1 MYATVRKKKDL
12 EALGNLSNVRPIM
25 MDVTKP
31 AQVKRGIS
39 EIRKARKGLYGVVN
53 NAAIIDFWP
62 MVELEDQEL
71 RRSFEANVLGV
82 QRVVRES
89 VPLLADSRGRIV
101 NISSLSGLVS
111 TKFVGP
117 YEMSKFALEAYSDN
131 LRRELKGYGVTVV
144 VVEPGGFRTN
154 YAKTTAK
161 VIQRRARAR
170 VPTLMKKEVGEIA
183 KIWREEVADV
193 DQRASPSLVAE
204 AVREALFADKPKHRY
219 VVTAKEGEFRWAL
232 GKMMSR
238 LIEVNG
244 GSRYGLSKESLHQL
258 LDERLTEVKDN

>member
-1 MYATVRKKKDL
+1 M
-12 EALGNLSNVRPIM
+12 
-25 MDVTKP
+25 
-31 AQVKRGIS
+31 
-39 EIRKARKGLYGVVN
+39 VN